1 MEKGDIAMTA
11 TYKKIAT
18 QLVHAGDP
26 KPRIKGAVNIPIFQS
41 AQYEYGEA
49 DKDSDIKYLR
59 LSNSPNHQ
67 ALHDKLAQIE
77 EAEAALVTAS
87 GMAAISTSLLA
98 VLSSGDHFLAQD
110 CLYGGTLGF
119 ISQDLP
125 AFGITYDLINGN
137 DAESWEKKLQPR
149 TKAVYVET
157 LTNPLLE
164 LADLEA
170 VVEFAQ
176 KHGLVT
182 IIDNTFTTPVNFR
195 PSKLGFDLSLH
206 SCTKYLNGH
215 SDIVGGAIIGR
226 KEWIEKIKPK
236 LSHFGGTMDT
246 HVCFLLHRGMKTL
259 ALRVERQNDSA
270 YKTAMFLKDHPKVK
284 KVNYP
289 GLTSH
294 PQHERAEKLLAGFGG
309 MISFELSGGLEAV
322 ARFFR
327 KAKIP
332 IVAPSLGGVETL
344 LTRPALT
351 SHSWLT
357 PEQRQAAG
365 IPDELVR
372 VSVGIEDVQDI
383 IRDFQQ
389 ALD

>member
-1 MEKGDIAMTA
+1 MTA
-11 TYKKIAT
+11 IYKKLSTRLI
-18 QLVHAGDP
+18 HAGDP
-26 KPRIKGAVNIPIFQS
+26 KPRIEGAVNIPVFQT
-41 AQYEYGEA
+41 AIYEYGEGN
-49 DKDSDIKYLR
+49 KDNEIKYLR

-67 ALHDKLAQIE
+67 ALHDKLAQVE

-87 GMAAISTSLLA
+87 GMAAISTTLLT
-98 VLSSGDHFLAQD
+98 VLSSGDHFLAQN

-119 ISQDLP
+119 ISHDLP
-125 AFGITYDLINGN
+125 LLGIEHDLIDGN
-137 DAESWEKKLQPR
+137 SPRCWEKMLKPR
-149 TKAVYVET
+149 TKAMYVET

-182 IIDNTFTTPVNFR
+182 IIDNTFSTPVNFR

-215 SDIVGGAIIGR
+215 SDIVGGAVIGR
-226 KEWIEKIKPK
+226 KEWIDKVKPK
-236 LSHFGGTMDT
+236 LRHFGGTMDT
-246 HVCFLLHRGMKTL
+246 HVCFLLQRGMKTL

-270 YKTAMFLKDHPKVK
+270 QKIAEYLKDHPKVNR
-284 KVNYP
+284 VNYP
-289 GLTSH
+289 GLNSH
-294 PQHERAEKLLAGFGG
+294 PQHQRAARLLAGFGG

-327 KAKIP
+327 KVKIP

-365 IPDELVR
+365 IPAELIR
-372 VSVGIEDVQDI
+372 ISVGIEDIQDL
-383 IRDFQQ
+383 IRDFKQ